1 VKKELVAA
9 LLVVLLLAGCSR
21 TPRNGRL
28 AFELHLRVSD
38 DGAAKISLGVHN
50 ASARGL
56 PGDETFDGRMELR
69 DGSGDLQAQADVGT
83 LASIKPYESAFPT
96 GWEGTLEPGA
106 YQLVWG
112 APGYGAVSAEFPAV
126 AGEWTVLH
134 INQGAGENGPF
145 NTRE

>member
-50 ASARGL
+50 ASARG
-56 PGDETFDGRMELR
+56 
-69 DGSGDLQAQADVGT
+69 